1 MSGVKVLLIDDEPA
15 IFEPLSAL
23 MAQSGYLLY
32 YASNGHE
39 GIKQFDQIK
48 PDIILLDIN
57 MPGMNGMEVCEH
69 IRKKSSVPVIML
81 SARSEEM
88 DILHGFHVGVD
99 DYLTKPFSFAIL
111 QARIKAVLARTK
123 FASQPQPETFISEE
137 LAINFERKHV
147 TVGGSSVNLTP
158 TEYRLLEVLSKHAH
172 RTIPVSQLLRDVWG
186 QHYEGEP
193 QYVKQFVWSLRKKI
207 EDNPYEPKH
216 LTTQRGFGYRFD

>member
-1 MSGVKVLLIDDEPA
+1 MPSMNVLLIDDEPA

-23 MAQSGYLLY
+23 MAQSGYLLF
-32 YASNGHE
+32 YASSGQE
-39 GIKQFDQIK
+39 GLKLFDQVK

-57 MPGMNGMEVCEH
+57 MPGLNGMEVCLH

-81 SARSEEM
+81 SARSDEM

-111 QARIKAVLARTK
+111 QARIKAVLARSK
-123 FASQPQPETFISEE
+123 FTNQPPEIFVSEE

-147 TVGGSSVNLTP
+147 TVGGSSVKLTP

-207 EDNPYEPKH
+207 EDDPYKPKH
-216 LTTQRGFGYRFD
+216 LITQRGFGYRFD